1 MIYLY
6 YTECFMGYDFGPEH
20 PMQPARLML
29 TNRLIE
35 EYGMLVDWHAE
46 RVEPY
51 YASDRELLSVHTT
64 GYLEAL
70 QAEEPNPAFGLSDQD
85 NPVFPGMYDAARM
98 IAGASIEAAKRV
110 VQEDCSAFNFAGGL
124 HHAMPDRASGFCLI
138 NDAAL
143 AILALRQRFSRVLY
157 IDIDGHHGDGVQ
169 SIFYDDPSV
178 LTLSIHQSGEHI
190 FPGTGFVDELG
201 SGDGLGY
208 SVNIPLPSRSD
219 DAFYQRAF
227 SEIVAPVFRWF
238 CPEAVVAQLGV
249 DAHYADPLTS
259 LNLTLSGYAGLVR
272 CIRRLTD
279 RYSEGRLLA
288 LGGGGY
294 NMEVVPL
301 AWSMAFQLLKGQEM
315 PLDQPRWWV
324 DFIRRST
331 GREPLNLPDVCA
343 RTDRDLAVRLA
354 GVLDETLCQLK
365 AGLSAVHGDIF

>member
-1 MIYLY
+1 MISSTTVLH
-6 YTECFMGYDFGPEH
+6 GIRLRSSA
-20 PMQPARLML
+20 MQPRRL
-29 TNRLIE
+29 TDQPPDRGVRDVI
-35 EYGMLVDWHAE
+35 DWYAE
-46 RVEPY
+46 RWSPTTPQTG
-51 YASDRELLSVHTT
+51 SFCLFIHRLPGSVT
-64 GYLEAL
+64 GGGAD
-70 QAEEPNPAFGLSDQD
+70 PAGLSDQD

-201 SGDGLGY
+201 SGTVLAIRKY
-208 SVNIPLPSRSD
+208 TASLRLTRLS
-219 DAFYQRAF
+219 QRAF

-343 RTDRDLAVRLA
+343 RTDRDLAVRLRSA
-354 GVLDETLCQLK
+354 HETLCQLK
-365 AGLSAVHGDIF
+365 AGLCCSAYLRS